1 MLRIDVR
8 DAAITDRCTAFVVSE
23 HEVLVSYPAL
33 EYCLFTDS
41 AARNARLKVG
51 GCHDPYVQ
59 LAQDICIND
68 VRRCTQRVV
77 KRLLIRFPED
87 VTLANVFNQYSYV
100 IRSTMP
106 VDYAETMLFGAQR
119 VKVLTAH
126 MQWMIA
132 DLNTHR
138 QATIVEAEETPLDVL
153 SANFARMF
161 QHGA

>member
-1 MLRIDVR
+1 
-8 DAAITDRCTAFVVSE
+8 
-23 HEVLVSYPAL
+23 
-33 EYCLFTDS
+33 
-41 AARNARLKVG
+41 
-51 GCHDPYVQ
+51 
-59 LAQDICIND
+59 
-68 VRRCTQRVV
+68 
-77 KRLLIRFPED
+77 
-87 VTLANVFNQYSYV
+87 
-100 IRSTMP
+100 MP
-106 VDYAETMLFGAQR
+106 VDFAETMLFGAQR